1 MPRNVDPGSIKVGKG
16 LAPEG
21 TVEDNSL
28 RYPERD
34 VDPLRVHLHD
44 PSRSHMASSIG
55 IVDEGDCYV
64 SDEVEGALQEICGG
78 ASAGRLNGLVSGGTF
93 DELGNVANGTGSV
106 ATTLLTL
113 VNPTEIMVGAG
124 VYDASG
130 LVADLTGLGA
140 GDYYVYFDTDSA
152 SPTFRTLLVSGAAP
166 EVETGAGIEDVLIAK
181 FTYDGA
187 NVTEWQDGRFFVRN
201 LDRKVRYSS
210 RQGENVDA
218 WSEGCFAT
226 LQAFFLWMVEYGD
239 GGTSEEEKGTVLVRG
254 THALTGTLTIPTDH
268 LQFIG
273 DGEAVIEGGN
283 FAGPLVDV
291 TGRTGI
297 TFRGIT
303 FGYLG
308 APVTAAVQGG
318 DLTADLLVESCLF
331 NGSFP
336 DAVRV
341 NSPGSNAVS
350 IRVLNC
356 RSVLAGTAINLTGV
370 ISAHITDLVATG
382 GNSGIGVNLNGCTD
396 AAVRGCRVADHT
408 NGVNVQANSNRV
420 RVSECALVGCVTG
433 VFVNA
438 SQSVLVSNNQVS
450 LSPVGAADGVF
461 ATGSQSVS
469 VEGNQITTAGSG
481 NYGIRLLGLVTD
493 SKVQNNQI
501 DGFIGVSPVMRGVGV
516 FSDPLSGNAPYLGSV
531 MGNTIRRCS
540 DGIVIQG
547 VSTGI
552 IKDFTISDNLLESI
566 VHTQDGRSNTFDDI
580 GTKGIGLDFC
590 AGIKITGNTVTG
602 TGVLLDNARN
612 PVVLGVD
619 VFPLPIFA
627 RNSDTLHITDN
638 TVMAPVAQG
647 AGVSEGIVVMV
658 SGYGASYTASDI
670 VVAGNQ
676 VTHDAPA
683 ANSGILFGAID
694 AVDIPGFFNVKVL
707 GNQIVG
713 GKGANVLGR
722 GISFSSG
729 DPFNPGNV
737 YGANFLFLEVKDN
750 SVTGFDVAGV
760 EMLSG
765 GSPAQAHISSFNRVL
780 VSGNVLEGSNPTG
793 VQRGV
798 WVDVG
803 SVTQPVNLSDLVVEN
818 NTISGGAG
826 AFGVQIHA
834 DKDAASVSS
843 ATFESVSI
851 VGNSFPSLSGGTAI
865 EIERTGDFLVAGTRH
880 DLVVSRNTLPR
891 TSAVGGA
898 SKGLVL
904 NLGSVNFTGLTVE
917 DNIFEVSENAGL
929 AVDVALLAPSPG
941 LSALTD
947 VSFDRNKVRALG
959 ANQESV
965 VFTLGRTSVV
975 DFSMRGNYLHSTL
988 GLGATSGIRSVYL
1001 NLINDQATST
1011 EARRLVVSDNHITG
1025 GRFQVNSTGISFFD
1039 CEVSNNHLQVAAF
1052 AELTERAAIGVA
1064 SDSTNATTICSGF
1077 RVEGNT
1083 ITGGNYGISF
1093 GMEDFSSEDG
1103 IRISG
1108 NTISGLVAP
1117 TNTGSIGIYAHAF
1130 NRTNIVTNDLRIE
1143 DNAVS
1148 DYTYRGIYLGLD
1160 PSTNINA
1167 YAVSVSQN
1175 TVLGTHNNIAT
1186 GDATDG
1192 VAIEVFMQCNGLCDA
1207 VGLRVDGNRI
1217 CESLESGVV
1226 RRPYRG
1232 ILFTAP
1238 TNTTSKEPLQSVSIS
1253 ENVLHVESG
1262 YGIDAH
1268 FHQVSDNPYFLYDA
1282 KFDRNQIRSV
1292 NGTNGLAVEATC
1304 RFQTM
1309 SISGNTVMGLN
1320 RTDPGLH
1327 EHGIW
1332 LYHEFT
1338 ETEAVSDSGGT
1349 DIVGRD
1355 VGGGVLTSYA
1365 FTVNGDSVD
1374 AVAWEDLT
1382 ISGNTVMWNAEIPQN
1397 PISFT
1402 DKAAIA
1408 VSHVGGGG
1416 VAVCLWGYS
1425 LTGNTLRAYKT
1436 EAGINTNKDARLIG
1450 YSGSIVRT
1458 SQVLWPDESIPLFDT
1473 TQYLQR
1479 GWVFTGNS
1487 ATDFMRKDRS
1497 TALFYGLCVRAIFG
1511 PLAAP
1516 TAESGASSGNAAY
1529 DFGGGPGWG
1538 VFGLTSGTNL
1548 NGEPRTF

>member
-55 IVDEGDCYV
+55 LVDEGDCYV

-93 DELGNVANGTGSV
+93 DELGNANGTGSV
-106 ATTLLTL
+106 ATALLTL

-124 VYDASG
+124 AYDASG

-152 SPTFRTLLVSGAAP
+152 SPTFRTLVVDVTAP
-166 EVETGAGIEDVLIAK
+166 EVETGAGIENVLIAK

-226 LQAFFLWMVEYGD
+226 LQAFFLWMAEYGD

-254 THALTGTLTIPTDH
+254 THVLTGTLTVPTDH

-283 FAGPLVDV
+283 FAGPLVNV
-291 TGRTGI
+291 VGRTGV

-303 FGYLG
+303 FGFLG
-308 APVTAAVQGG
+308 APVTAAIQGG

-356 RSVLAGTAINLTGV
+356 RSILAGTAINLAGV

-396 AAVRGCRVADHT
+396 TVVTGCRIADHN

-420 RVSECALVGCVTG
+420 RVSECALVGCLTG
-433 VFVNA
+433 VYVNA
-438 SQSVLVSNNQVS
+438 SQSVLVSDNQVS
-450 LSPVGAADGVF
+450 LAPVGAADGVF

-501 DGFIGVSPVMRGVGV
+501 DGFIEVASPVMRGVGI
-516 FSDPLSGNAPYLGSV
+516 FSEPLSGNAPYLGSV
-531 MGNTIRRCS
+531 MDNTIRRCS

-547 VSTGI
+547 VSTGV

-590 AGIKITGNTVTG
+590 AGIKVTGNTVTG
-602 TGVLLDNARN
+602 TGVLLDDARN
-612 PVVLGVD
+612 PVVLGDD
-619 VFPLPIFA
+619 VFPLPVFA

-638 TVMAPVAQG
+638 CVLYPVAQG
-647 AGVSEGIVVMV
+647 AGASEGITVMV
-658 SGYGASYTASDI
+658 SGYGAPYTASDI
-670 VVAGNQ
+670 VVSGNQ
-676 VTHDAPA
+676 ITHDAPA

-694 AVDIPGFFNVKVL
+694 AADTPSFFNVKVL

-722 GISFSSG
+722 GVSFSSG

-780 VSGNVLEGSNPTG
+780 VSGNVLEGSTPTG

-803 SVTQPVNLSDLVVEN
+803 SVNQPVNLSDLVVEN
-818 NTISGGAG
+818 NTISGGTG

-843 ATFESVSI
+843 ATFESVSV

-865 EIERTGDFLVAGTRH
+865 EIERTGDFIVAGTRH
-880 DLVVSRNTLPR
+880 DLVVSRNVLPHA
-891 TSAVGGA
+891 SAVGGA
-898 SKGLVL
+898 FKGLVL
-904 NLGSVNFTGLTVE
+904 NLGEVNFTGLTIE
-917 DNIFEVSENAGL
+917 DNIFEVSESAGL
-929 AVDVALLAPSPG
+929 AVDVALVTPSPG

-965 VFTLGRTSVV
+965 VFTLDRTSVV
-975 DFSMRGNYLHSTL
+975 DFSMQGNYLHSTL
-988 GLGATSGIRSVYL
+988 GFGAASGIQSVYL
-1001 NLINDQATST
+1001 NLTNDQATST
-1011 EARRLVVSDNHITG
+1011 EARRLVVSGNHITG
-1025 GRFQVNSTGISFFD
+1025 GRLQINGTGISFFD
-1039 CEVSNNHLQVAAF
+1039 CEVSSNHLQVAAF

-1064 SDSTNATTICSGF
+1064 SDSTNATTTCSNF
-1077 RVEGNT
+1077 RVEDNT
-1083 ITGGNYGISF
+1083 VTGGNYGISF

-1103 IRISG
+1103 TRISG

-1130 NRTNIVTNDLRIE
+1130 NRANIVTNDLRIE
-1143 DNAVS
+1143 DNSVS

-1160 PSTNINA
+1160 PTTDLEARS
-1167 YAVSVSQN
+1167 VSVSRN
-1175 TVLGTHNNIAT
+1175 SVLGTQNNV

-1192 VAIEVFMQCNGLCDA
+1192 VAIEVLMECAGTCDA
-1207 VGLRVDGNRI
+1207 QGFRVDGNRI
-1217 CESLESGVV
+1217 GEDEGGNI
-1226 RRPYRG
+1226 PYRG

-1238 TNTTSKEPLQSVSIS
+1238 SNTTSPSPIEDISIS
-1253 ENVLHVESG
+1253 ENQIRVSEG
-1262 YGIDAH
+1262 YGIEAH
-1268 FHQVSDNPYFLYDA
+1268 FSQVSDSPYTLYNA
-1282 KFDRNQIRSV
+1282 KVDRNQIRVLTGGYGIALDATCNFRVMSV
-1292 NGTNGLAVEATC
+1292 SGNNVQGFGLAGTH
-1304 RFQTM
+1304 T
-1309 SISGNTVMGLN
+1309 
-1320 RTDPGLH
+1320 
-1327 EHGIW
+1327 HGIR

-1338 ETEAVSDSGGT
+1338 TAEAQQDAANPVYMVGTTVSGIPTPLHDMVYDPTGVADLFDAVS
-1349 DIVGRD
+1349 
-1355 VGGGVLTSYA
+1355 
-1365 FTVNGDSVD
+1365 
-1374 AVAWEDLT
+1374 WEDLVV
-1382 ISGNTVMWNAEIPQN
+1382 SHNDVHWNAVNDGILN
-1397 PISFT
+1397 
-1402 DKAAIA
+1402 DHCALA
-1408 VSHVGGGG
+1408 VSHALKDGGGDTI
-1416 VAVCLWGYS
+1416 AVCLWGYS
-1425 LTGNTLRAYKT
+1425 LTGNTLRPTKT
-1436 EAGINTNKDARLIG
+1436 AGGLLPSSSSEYVGYIG
-1450 YSGSIVRT
+1450 SMVKTANFS
-1458 SQVLWPDESIPLFDT
+1458 WPNESIGVISSK
-1473 TQYLQR
+1473 YLQR
-1479 GWVFTGNS
+1479 GWAFTGNS
-1487 ATDFMRKDRS
+1487 STDFMRLDGTS
-1497 TALFYGLCVRAIFG
+1497 SSYHGICVALWDSSATS
-1511 PLAAP
+1511 AAD
-1516 TAESGASSGNAAY
+1516 SGVITGNVAY
-1529 DFGGGPGWG
+1529 DNDTTRTGWDEFGM
-1538 VFGLTSGTNL
+1538 TSGTNL
-1548 NGEPRTF
+1548 NGDPRTF

>member
-1 MPRNVDPGSIKVGKG
+1 MPRSIDPGSIRVGNG

-21 TVEDNSL
+21 TVEDASI
-28 RYPERD
+28 RTPERD
-34 VDPLRVHLHD
+34 VDPLRVHVHD
-44 PSRSHMASSIG
+44 PSRSHMASAIG
-55 IVDEGDCYV
+55 IVDEGGCYA

-78 ASAGRLNGLVSGGTF
+78 ANAGRLNGLVSGGTF
-93 DELGNVANGTGSV
+93 TELSGSANGSGSI
-106 ATTLLTL
+106 TTTTLTL

-124 VYDASG
+124 VFDASG
-130 LVADLTGLGA
+130 LVADLSGLGA
-140 GDYYVYFDTDSA
+140 GDYYVYFDTNPA
-152 SPTFRTLLVSGAAP
+152 NTTFRTLVVSGAAP
-166 EVETGAGIEDVLIAK
+166 EVETGAGIEDVLLVK

-226 LQAFFLWMVEYGD
+226 LQAFFLWMAEYGD
-239 GGTSEEEKGTVLVRG
+239 SGTSEEEKGTVLVRG
-254 THALTGTLTIPTDH
+254 THTLSGTLTVPTDH

-273 DGEAVIEGGN
+273 DGEAIIEGGN

-291 TGRTGI
+291 TGRTGV
-297 TFRGIT
+297 TFRGVT
-303 FGYLG
+303 FGYTG
-308 APVTAAVQGG
+308 PPVTAAIQGG
-318 DLTADLLVESCLF
+318 NLTADLLVESCLF

-356 RSVLAGTAINLTGV
+356 RSILAVNAVNLTGV
-370 ISAHITDLVATG
+370 TSAHIADLVATG
-382 GNSGIGVNLNGCTD
+382 GNSGIGVNLNGCNDT
-396 AAVRGCRVADHT
+396 VVTGCRIADHT

-433 VFVNA
+433 VSVNA

-493 SKVQNNQI
+493 SKIQNNQI

-516 FSDPLSGNAPYLGSV
+516 FSEPFSGNAPYLGSV
-531 MGNTIRRCS
+531 MDNTIRRCS

-612 PVVLGVD
+612 PVVLGDD

-647 AGVSEGIVVMV
+647 AGASEGIVVMV
-658 SGYGASYTASDI
+658 SGYGAPYTASDI
-670 VVAGNQ
+670 VVSGNQ
-676 VTHDAPA
+676 ITHDAPA

-694 AVDIPGFFNVKVL
+694 AVNTPGFFNVKVL

-729 DPFNPGNV
+729 DPFNPGDI

-803 SVTQPVNLSDLVVEN
+803 SVNHPVNLSDLVVEN
-818 NTISGGAG
+818 NTISGGTG
-826 AFGVQIHA
+826 AFGVQVHA
-834 DKDAASVSS
+834 DKDAASASS
-843 ATFESVSI
+843 ATFESVSV

-865 EIERTGDFLVAGTRH
+865 EIERTGDFIVAGARH
-880 DLVVSRNTLPR
+880 DLVISRNVLPR
-891 TSAVGGA
+891 ASAVGGA

-917 DNIFEVSENAGL
+917 DNIFEVSESAGL
-929 AVDVALLAPSPG
+929 AVDVALVTPSPG

-959 ANQESV
+959 ANQGSV

-988 GLGATSGIRSVYL
+988 GFGATSGIRSVYL
-1001 NLINDQATST
+1001 NLTNDQATST

-1052 AELTERAAIGVA
+1052 AEVNERAAIGVA

-1103 IRISG
+1103 TRISG

-1160 PSTNINA
+1160 PSTNIEA
-1167 YAVSVSQN
+1167 RSVSISNN
-1175 TVLGTHNNIAT
+1175 TVLGTQNNL
-1186 GDATDG
+1186 GDPTDG
-1192 VAIEVFMQCNGLCDA
+1192 IAIEVLMECGGTCDA
-1207 VGLRVDGNRI
+1207 QGFRVDGNRI
-1217 CESLESGVV
+1217 GEDEGGNT
-1226 RRPYRG
+1226 PFRG

-1238 TNTTSKEPLQSVSIS
+1238 SNTTSVSPIDDVSIS
-1253 ENVLHVESG
+1253 ENQIRVDDG
-1262 YGIDAH
+1262 YGIEAH
-1268 FHQVSDNPYFLYDA
+1268 FSQVSDSPYTLYNV
-1282 KFDRNQIRSV
+1282 KVDRNQIRV
-1292 NGTNGLAVEATC
+1292 LTGGHGIALDATC
-1304 RFQTM
+1304 NFRVM
-1309 SISGNTVMGLN
+1309 SVSGNNVQGVGLIG
-1320 RTDPGLH
+1320 TH
-1327 EHGIW
+1327 THGIR

-1338 ETEAVSDSGGT
+1338 TAEAQQDAANPVYMVGTTVSGIPTPLHDMVYDPAGAADLFDAVS
-1349 DIVGRD
+1349 
-1355 VGGGVLTSYA
+1355 
-1365 FTVNGDSVD
+1365 
-1374 AVAWEDLT
+1374 WEDLVV
-1382 ISGNTVMWNAEIPQN
+1382 SHNVVHWNAVNDGILN
-1397 PISFT
+1397 
-1402 DKAAIA
+1402 DRCAMA
-1408 VSHVGGGG
+1408 VSHALKDGGGDTI
-1416 VAVCLWGYS
+1416 AVCLWGYS
-1425 LTGNTLRAYKT
+1425 LTGNTLRPTKT
-1436 EAGINTNKDARLIG
+1436 SGGVLPS
-1450 YSGSIVRT
+1450 SGSEYVGYIGSMVRT
-1458 SQVLWPDESIPLFDT
+1458 TNFSWPNEPAAVTSSK
-1473 TQYLQR
+1473 YLQR
-1479 GWVFTGNS
+1479 GWAFTGNS
-1487 ATDFMRKDRS
+1487 STDFMRQD
-1497 TALFYGLCVRAIFG
+1497 TTPNFHGICVALWDSSATSPAV
-1511 PLAAP
+1511 AAG
-1516 TAESGASSGNAAY
+1516 SGVITGNVAY
-1529 DFGGGPGWG
+1529 DYDGTRTGWDEFGM
-1538 VFGLTSGTNL
+1538 TSGTNL
-1548 NGEPRTF
+1548 NGLPRNY